1 MQIGYMI
8 SNNLILF
15 IVFSFTIVWGFAF
28 NLKKKGKCKLHVNL
42 SVMPSTEAL
51 PGGGGESHVACLNFK
66 ISCVGVSQ
74 NLMSPLEIERNPLSL
89 LKFYRRWVEVHCK

>member
-1 MQIGYMI
+1 MQIGCMI

-15 IVFSFTIVWGFAF
+15 IVFSFTIVRGFAF

-51 PGGGGESHVACLNFK
+51 PGGWGG
-66 ISCVGVSQ
+66 G
-74 NLMSPLEIERNPLSL
+74 NPML
-89 LKFYRRWVEVHCK
+89 LV

>member
-15 IVFSFTIVWGFAF
+15 IIFSFTIVWGFAF
-28 NLKKKGKCKLHVNL
+28 KLKKKGKCKLHVNL

-51 PGGGGESHVACLNFK
+51 PGGGGGESHVACLNFK

-89 LKFYRRWVEVHCK
+89 LEFSEGG

>member
-8 SNNLILF
+8 NNNLILF

-51 PGGGGESHVACLNFK
+51 PGGGKSHVACLNFK

-89 LKFYRRWVEVHCK
+89 LEFYRRRVEVHCK